1 MIQCYFQ
8 VHYGLLYKMISHENF
23 CFLFSGFLGFCFVLN
38 LDTLSA
44 LGQAEILQA
53 EILHLHVLMS

>member
-1 MIQCYFQ
+1 
-8 VHYGLLYKMISHENF
+8 MISHENF